1 MFSLR
6 RLCRRG
12 FRRLRLR
19 DDAGFQDRV
28 AFESPLDHDGDG
40 ARLGR
45 VNRRDGAP
53 YRFVIQL
60 DGQGLVGFLHL
71 IATYAQP
78 LHAAGAALAA
88 AVIYAVMRLAYPP
101 AR

>member
-1 MFSLR
+1 MSEVL
-6 RLCRRG
+6 G
-12 FRRLRLR
+12 ITPSSVTTSGRRLRSTNSS
-19 DDAGFQDRV
+19 A
-28 AFESPLDHDGDG
+28 LDHDGDG

-53 YRFVIQL
+53 HRFVIQL

>member
-6 RLCRRG
+6 RRRLW
-12 FRRLRLR
+12 RLRLGR
-19 DDAGFQDRV
+19 DAGFQDRV
-28 AFESPLDHDGDG
+28 AFESPLDDDGDG

-60 DGQGLVGFLHL
+60 DRQGLVGFLPL

-78 LHAAGAALAA
+78 LHAVGATLAA
-88 AVIYAVMRLAYPP
+88 AVTYAVMRLAYPP
-101 AR
+101 PR

>member
-40 ARLGR
+40 AGLSR

-53 YRFVIQL
+53 HRFVIQL

-88 AVIYAVMRLAYPP
+88 AVIYVVMRLAYPP

>member
-6 RLCRRG
+6 RRRLW
-12 FRRLRLR
+12 RLRLDR
-19 DDAGFQDRV
+19 DAGFQDRV
-28 AFESPLDHDGDG
+28 AFESPLDDDGDG

-53 YRFVIQL
+53 HRFGIQL

-88 AVIYAVMRLAYPP
+88 AVTYAVMRLAYPP